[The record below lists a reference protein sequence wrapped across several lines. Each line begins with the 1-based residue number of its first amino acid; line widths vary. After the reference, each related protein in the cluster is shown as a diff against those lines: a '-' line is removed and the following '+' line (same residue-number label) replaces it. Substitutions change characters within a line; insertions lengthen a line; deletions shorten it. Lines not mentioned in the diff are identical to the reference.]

1 MRLEMPVESPRRIF
15 ETYSCRVSSTQPPGA
30 ESNAGSTA
38 LEVPEPL
45 ELPLVPFA
53 IAGMALWALAGLI
66 LLPFHGTLAEHGHT
80 NWLWICLAGFLIGF
94 PGLAVMIRHDAHR
107 RDRLAGQA
115 AEQAGQTAPT
125 GDRED

>member
-1 MRLEMPVESPRRIF
+1 
-15 ETYSCRVSSTQPPGA
+15 VSSTQPPGA
-30 ESNAGSTA
+30 EPTEGSTA

-53 IAGMALWALAGLI
+53 IAGMILWALAGLI
-66 LLPFHGTLAEHGHT
+66 MLPFHGTLAEHGHT

-107 RDRLAGQA
+107 RARLAGQA
-115 AEQAGQTAPT
+115 AEQASQAAPA
-125 GDRED
+125 GDRDD